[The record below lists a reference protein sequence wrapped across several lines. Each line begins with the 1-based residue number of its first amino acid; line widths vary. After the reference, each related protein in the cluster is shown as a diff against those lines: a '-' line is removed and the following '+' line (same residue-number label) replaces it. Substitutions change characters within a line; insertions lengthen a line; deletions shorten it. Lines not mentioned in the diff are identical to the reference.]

1 LLQHNYYNNTNYNF
15 PKQGILIALLSLLLL
30 SCNDKAHL
38 PKENKLTKE
47 WGVVVESADS
57 FVYNKHKDL
66 AIKSIVEGFRKIDQ
80 PSVLDSCYY
89 YKFWLWM
96 YKDVEVDYDRAL
108 DYVDSIDVILKRNK
122 AENSFPYL
130 AAFVNYWRGDI
141 FFATGDYKAAY
152 DAYFT
157 GKELAQKEFNPC
169 ELGNFYYRLAM
180 VLYKQERFDE
190 SAFQFQRCLELSKS
204 CHSYFNY
211 EYHIQEV
218 IDNIGLCYYHQN
230 KIDSA
235 FHYFQKALH
244 FINHEVPP
252 HTPFQDTLYQVA
264 RGVIYGNMGSVYE
277 ELRKDSLAEYYY
289 KQNIAINKASNREI
303 KDAIKT
309 QIKLARLY
317 LRNNNNLK
325 FWYAIDDCNHLL
337 EEYYD
342 PEAKENYLSI
352 MAEHLLSR
360 DSIMA
365 LQYFLKAKQLNDSL
379 QQVEKNIK
387 AIDLRAHVDEL
398 EKEHT
403 IEELQKNNNQ
413 KVIFLTIAISVS
425 ILSVIVIFLVVFYLK
440 RLRTFIKKH
449 RQLNLQV
456 TQQKIE
462 LEKAV
467 HKLEIAYKEKDKIL
481 NIVAHD
487 LRSPINSILA
497 LADILSQS
505 ATMNKELSEAIE
517 LIKTACQNSLGLSKE
532 ILESAILM
540 QSKELNLAEISINEL
555 MANTVSLLRFRSAE
569 KQINLELLLTKKD
582 YCLRVD
588 KDKIQRV
595 FNNLITNA
603 IKFSQHGSTISV
615 AMEADDE
622 GLIIK
627 VKDFGIGIP
636 EKIRPKIFD
645 MFTEAKREG
654 TDGEKAYGL
663 GLSITKQIVEIHGGK
678 IWVESEEGVG
688 TIFFVFL
695 PFNFIVPEL

>member
-1 LLQHNYYNNTNYNF
+1 
-15 PKQGILIALLSLLLL
+15 
-30 SCNDKAHL
+30 
-38 PKENKLTKE
+38 
-47 WGVVVESADS
+47 
-57 FVYNKHKDL
+57 
-66 AIKSIVEGFRKIDQ
+66 
-80 PSVLDSCYY
+80 
-89 YKFWLWM
+89 
-96 YKDVEVDYDRAL
+96 
-108 DYVDSIDVILKRNK
+108 
-122 AENSFPYL
+122 
-130 AAFVNYWRGDI
+130 
-141 FFATGDYKAAY
+141 
-152 DAYFT
+152 
-157 GKELAQKEFNPC
+157 
-169 ELGNFYYRLAM
+169 
-180 VLYKQERFDE
+180 
-190 SAFQFQRCLELSKS
+190 
-204 CHSYFNY
+204 
-211 EYHIQEV
+211 
-218 IDNIGLCYYHQN
+218 
-230 KIDSA
+230 
-235 FHYFQKALH
+235 
-244 FINHEVPP
+244 
-252 HTPFQDTLYQVA
+252 
-264 RGVIYGNMGSVYE
+264 
-277 ELRKDSLAEYYY
+277 
-289 KQNIAINKASNREI
+289 
-303 KDAIKT
+303 
-309 QIKLARLY
+309 
-317 LRNNNNLK
+317 
-325 FWYAIDDCNHLL
+325 
-337 EEYYD
+337 
-342 PEAKENYLSI
+342 
-352 MAEHLLSR
+352 
-360 DSIMA
+360 MA

-636 EKIRPKIFD
+636 EKIRPIIFD